1 VLEHPVSS
9 TVFISA
15 LLVYFVQNSLAYNV
29 NDWLVFIIYETW
41 FKLVFIF
48 WIAHL
53 INMDIGTNL
62 LRNFIF
68 RIIIFHILRS
78 IWADTFH
85 DILRYIH
92 FTHIFRIRPFQ
103 SFTNLSNVVDAA
115 FQVGD
120 ITGATR
126 FIVIFRRGIF
136 WWILL
141 VVFRIFVRFI
151 FHYFW
156 QFFAIELLVTVF
168 NERTEFV

>member
-1 VLEHPVSS
+1 MLEHPVSS

-68 RIIIFHILRS
+68 RIIILHIFGR
-78 IWADTFH
+78 IWTDTFH

-92 FTHIFRIRPFQ
+92 FTHILRIRPFQ
-103 SFTNLSNVVDAA
+103 PFTNLPNVVDAA
-115 FQVGD
+115 FQIRL
-120 ITGATR
+120 ITGPTR
-126 FIVIFRRGIF
+126 FILILFRKRSLWWSLLVIFGI
-136 WWILL
+136 L
-141 VVFRIFVRFI
+141 
-151 FHYFW
+151 
-156 QFFAIELLVTVF
+156 
-168 NERTEFV
+168 